1 MKRRTFSP
9 LLLLL
14 LAALLAAPFAASAQT
29 PAPAEA
35 PAGVSVLKYN
45 WRNATYR
52 PGWDSS
58 GMSAADQGVEDLRTS
73 GSHDLGTPRVASPI
87 PAPSGR
93 QRDRVEDRAAAGAST
108 EGRREEHAV
117 SKPSGPRGRREEYT
131 YQVQIKNG
139 GEVTIEAVDWEY
151 LFLDSLTGGEMARH
165 RFQTFRRAKP
175 GKSLTLSGTSAAPP
189 TRVVNAAAA
198 RKGTDKLFEE
208 RIVVRCVAYSDGT
221 VRWRDGGGEA
231 DCAGIKAAAARQA
244 SRR

>member
-1 MKRRTFSP
+1 MKRHTFSP

-14 LAALLAAPFAASAQT
+14 LAAPFAAHAQT

-35 PAGVSVLKYN
+35 PSGVSVVKYN

-58 GMSAADQGVEDLRTS
+58 GMSAADQGVEDLRTP
-73 GSHDLGTPRVASPI
+73 GSHDIGTPRVATPI
-87 PAPSGR
+87 QSTAGR
-93 QRDRVEDRAAAGAST
+93 QRDRAEERVSAGAST

-117 SKPSGPRGRREEYT
+117 SKPSGPKGRREEYT
-131 YQVQIKNG
+131 YQVQIKNA
-139 GEVTIEAVDWEY
+139 GEATIEAVDWEY
-151 LFLDSLTGGEMARH
+151 LFLDGLTGGEMARH
-165 RFQTFRRAKP
+165 RFQSFRRAKP

-198 RKGTDKLFEE
+198 RNGRGNLFEE

-231 DCAGIKAAAARQA
+231 DCADIKSAAARQA
-244 SRR
+244 NKR

>member
-1 MKRRTFSP
+1 MKRRIFSP

-14 LAALLAAPFAASAQT
+14 LAAPSAASAQT

-35 PAGVSVLKYN
+35 PAGVSVTKYN
-45 WRNATYR
+45 WRNASYR
-52 PGWDSS
+52 PGWDSG
-58 GMSAADQGVEDLRTS
+58 GMSADSQGVEDLRTL
-73 GSHDLGTPRVASPI
+73 GSQDLGVSRAPAPI
-87 PAPSGR
+87 PSSAGR
-93 QRDRVEDRAAAGAST
+93 QRDRAEERVSAGAST
-108 EGRREEHAV
+108 EGRRNEI
-117 SKPSGPRGRREEYT
+117 SPTRPSGPKSRKEEYT
-131 YQVQIKNG
+131 YQVQIRNA
-139 GEVTIEAVDWEY
+139 GEATIEAVEWEY

-198 RKGTDKLFEE
+198 RNGMDSLFEE

-231 DCAGIKAAAARQA
+231 DCADIKAAAARQA
-244 SRR
+244 SKR

>member
-1 MKRRTFSP
+1 MKRRIFSP
-9 LLLLL
+9 LLPL
-14 LAALLAAPFAASAQT
+14 LLAAPFAASAQT

-73 GSHDLGTPRVASPI
+73 GSHDLGTPRVATPISSP
-87 PAPSGR
+87 AGR
-93 QRDRVEDRAAAGAST
+93 QRERVEDRVAAGAST
-108 EGRREEHAV
+108 EGRREELTPN
-117 SKPSGPRGRREEYT
+117 KPSGPKGRREEYT
-131 YQVQIKNG
+131 YQVQIRNA
-139 GEVTIEAVDWEY
+139 GEATIEAVDWEY

-175 GKSLTLSGTSAAPP
+175 GKSLTLLGTSAAPP
-189 TRVVNAAAA
+189 TRVVNASAA
-198 RKGTDKLFEE
+198 RNGMDKLLEE

-231 DCAGIKAAAARQA
+231 DCADIKAAASRQA
-244 SRR
+244 SKR

>member
-1 MKRRTFSP
+1 MKRRIFSP

-14 LAALLAAPFAASAQT
+14 VAAPFAASAQT

-35 PAGVSVLKYN
+35 PAGVSVTKYN
-45 WRNATYR
+45 WRNASYR

-58 GMSAADQGVEDLRTS
+58 GMSADSQGVEDLRTS
-73 GSHDLGTPRVASPI
+73 GSHDLGTPRVATPI
-87 PAPSGR
+87 PSSSGR
-93 QRDRVEDRAAAGAST
+93 QRDRAEERVTAGAST
-108 EGRREEHAV
+108 EGRRDEHTV
-117 SKPSGPRGRREEYT
+117 SRPSGPRGRKEEYT

-139 GEVTIEAVDWEY
+139 GEATIEAVDWEY

-175 GKSLTLSGTSAAPP
+175 GKSLTLSGTSASPP
-189 TRVVNAAAA
+189 TRVVNAGAA
-198 RKGTDKLFEE
+198 RKGMDNLFEE

-231 DCAGIKAAAARQA
+231 DCADIKAAASRQA
-244 SRR
+244 SKR